1 MRAPDP
7 ARPPGP
13 ASPEPYQ
20 VRPARREDLP
30 RVLSTEAA
38 SFSTPWSRATFEAL
52 LPRPSVVFRVL
63 VAPDPRA
70 GEIVA
75 GHGVLWAV
83 GPEAEVANVAVAPS
97 FRGTGGGA
105 LLLDVLLGEA
115 ALRGVERVF
124 LEVRRSNHSARQLYR
139 SRGFEEVGVRPGY
152 YTKPRE
158 DALVLALDL
167 QPFVDLDE
175 EPRGDRAAGEGE
187 GTSGERDD
195 VPVSPA
201 RPAASP
207 GPEPPG
213 GFGNI

>member
-1 MRAPDP
+1 MSAADEARAVR
-7 ARPPGP
+7 AE
-13 ASPEPYQ
+13 AFQ
-20 VRPARREDLP
+20 LRPARKEDLP

-63 VAPDPRA
+63 VAPDARG

-83 GPEAEVANVAVAPS
+83 GPEAEVANLAVAPS

-105 LLLDVLLGEA
+105 LLLDSLLGEA
-115 ALRGVERVF
+115 AIRGVDRVF
-124 LEVRRSNHSARQLYR
+124 LEVRRSNDAARRLYR
-139 SRGFEEVGVRPGY
+139 SRGFEEVGVRRGY

-167 QPFVDLDE
+167 QSFGDPNE
-175 EPRGDRAAGEGE
+175 EPRGDAVTGESETGPGEGDE
-187 GTSGERDD
+187 AS
-195 VPVSPA
+195 PVSPQ
-201 RPAASP
+201 AAAP
-207 GPEPPG
+207 RDPEPPRDL
-213 GFGNI
+213 GNI